1 MYLHDS
7 NACDNLAFVGIDD
20 YMTPRYMRLSETKE
34 AYEVYKVKQKK
45 RHQEKIKKKQKIEKE
60 KTIERFRLCQE
71 KNLN

>member
-1 MYLHDS
+1 
-7 NACDNLAFVGIDD
+7 
-20 YMTPRYMRLSETKE
+20 MTPRYMRLSETKE

-45 RHQEKIKKKQKIEKE
+45 RHQEKIKNKQKIEKE

>member
-1 MYLHDS
+1 MS
-7 NACDNLAFVGIDD
+7 Q
-20 YMTPRYMRLSETKE
+20 PRYMRLSETKE
-34 AYEVYKVKQKK
+34 AYEVYKVNQRL